1 MRKYK
6 PKRILKLVIPFI
18 AFVLIFGSAL
28 ACGGSPTETIVKEP
42 SAEEVSK
49 AEVEEAVEEPVEE
62 EIEVAEEPVE
72 DVISWS
78 EAKYHIGERLTV
90 HGPVISTYYA
100 STSNGQPTFLNIGK
114 DYPDPGRFTVVIWG
128 KNRSNFPQAP
138 EVYYSGKMIYV
149 TGLIEEYEGVAEI
162 AVSSPSQI
170 KE

>member
-49 AEVEEAVEEPVEE
+49 AEV
-62 EIEVAEEPVE
+62 EEPVE